1 MTVYEELLEKL
12 ENTFADLL
20 IIQYRNAPRNRTMV
34 KLLVDLVFAN
44 CLAQQIMDL
53 TVNINDSVGVQ
64 LDVVGKWLGIDRYYR
79 NVFIFDTKYFSM
91 PSYSQIKNNNYETT
105 QGPFALYS
113 NFTDEGAVLQW
124 TEWQSTHTKVYSL
137 SDTNFKQMCKL
148 KAIKN
153 SIRCTMKNIDNAI
166 YEWSNG
172 EVYTTWDTMT
182 LTYHY
187 PASYEQIFQLAQ
199 EKNVL
204 PQPTGVELKFEEI
217 TA

>member
-1 MTVYEELLEKL
+1 MTVYEELLEQL

-20 IIQYRNAPRNRTMV
+20 ILQYRQAPKNRAMV
-34 KLLVDLVFAN
+34 KLLVDLVFCN

-53 TVNINDSVGVQ
+53 TVNINDSIGAQ
-64 LDVVGKWLGIDRYYR
+64 LDVVGKWLGIDRYYS
-79 NVFIFDTKYFSM
+79 NVFIWDKKYFSM
-91 PSYSQIKNNNYETT
+91 PSYSQIKNNNYYDV
-105 QGPFALYS
+105 QGGFATYS
-113 NFTDEGAVLQW
+113 NFTEQGATLLW
-124 TEWQSTHTKVYSL
+124 AEWQSVHTKVYSL
-137 SDTNFKQMCKL
+137 SDTYFRQMCKL

-187 PASYEQIFQLAQ
+187 PASYEQIFELAQ

-204 PQPTGVELKFEEI
+204 PQPTGVELKIEEI